1 MNIVVNGSNII
12 IGGGLQVAFSILQE
26 LSRLKTNHKF
36 LVFSSPQLEKEI
48 ININFP
54 KNFSVKII
62 NISPAK
68 IISRSRVI
76 NRLNESTENFGADLV
91 LSIFGPT
98 YWKPNVFHICGFA
111 DGWCYNP
118 KSIAFSRLDFLT
130 KTKIKLLNIYKLH
143 HLKKSVNKIFIETEY
158 AKKKL
163 LNILKFKDHDIV
175 VISNTHS
182 DIYNNHES
190 FLLNSD
196 KLESNKA
203 EHRFLLLCANY
214 PHKNIIILNKVIPV
228 LLKSMINFKFIIT
241 ISDFDFKK
249 IISPSVR
256 PYIINKGPV
265 NAIECVRLYKESDFL
280 FLPTL
285 LETFTATYPEAM
297 KMEKLIL
304 TSDLQFARDICED
317 AAIYFDPLDENDIVD
332 KIKIAINDSELREKV
347 INNGKKRLT
356 HFLTAKERAE
366 KLLSLCEQIN
376 VK

>member
-214 PHKNIIILNKVIPV
+214 PQKNIIILNKVIPV